1 MKKRNTSS
9 ILGPLLYQG
18 DVISFCDF
26 HCQPHTSVIP
36 ASLSP
41 AQTYFRFVF
50 LVASLISPHTSPV
63 VSTKLLIS
71 VSSAQLNMVSQ
82 DSLGF
87 NTFWGSLSVLG
98 RPVSMAIL
106 CTVLKPSRILQISR
120 ETHHPEPSTLL
131 DIEEL
136 TLIHCVLH
144 PAECHVDYQHLI
156 SQHAYCLYLQ
166 KHPPCPLLS
175 ISADFTL
182 MHAKC
187 ISHLVMSRDNA
198 MLPCSYLR
206 RPPTFL
212 IDWHHLSL
220 LPQVTPLPSSH
231 TGSLPFGHAESVPIL
246 GSFYLLFLLPGM
258 PFLYCCSLKICL
270 FILQRE

>member
-1 MKKRNTSS
+1 M
-9 ILGPLLYQG
+9 
-18 DVISFCDF
+18 
-26 HCQPHTSVIP
+26 
-36 ASLSP
+36 
-41 AQTYFRFVF
+41 
-50 LVASLISPHTSPV
+50 
-63 VSTKLLIS
+63 
-71 VSSAQLNMVSQ
+71 SSAQLNVVSQ

-106 CTVLKPSRILQISR
+106 RTVLKPSRTFQISW

-136 TLIHCVLH
+136 PLIHCVLH

-156 SQHAYCLYLQ
+156 SNLSACLLSVPS

-175 ISADFTL
+175 ISADPTL
-182 MHAKC
+182 MHAMC
-187 ISHLVMSRDNA
+187 ISRPVMSRDKA

-212 IDWHHLSL
+212 
-220 LPQVTPLPSSH
+220 VN
-231 TGSLPFGHAESVPIL
+231 
-246 GSFYLLFLLPGM
+246 
-258 PFLYCCSLKICL
+258 
-270 FILQRE
+270 